1 MKQLFLLLTI
11 VAILFVGCKKDE
23 GASANG
29 GKLILKYEVIS
40 TLPFQ
45 SISTANYSLV
55 ASYTNA
61 TGQMQQEQ
69 LSITGTTWTKTVELT
84 TTQRPLSIMLGGSGW
99 TSGTTGTVTAN
110 VYENGVLKANTVSG
124 ISASGLQGIG
134 TANIST
140 IFYVKQ

>member
-1 MKQLFLLLTI
+1 MKQLFFLLTI
-11 VAILFVGCKKDE
+11 SLILFTGCKKYED
-23 GASANG
+23 AYG
-29 GKLILKYEVIS
+29 GKIILKYEIIS

-45 SISTANYSLV
+45 PLPSGSTSLI

-69 LSITGTTWTKTVELT
+69 LTITGTTWTKTVELT
-84 TTQRPLSIMLGGSGW
+84 TTQRPLSIMFGGSGW

-110 VYENGVLKANTVSG
+110 VYENGVLKANTLSG
-124 ISASGLQGIG
+124 ISPSGLQGIG

>member
-1 MKQLFLLLTI
+1 MKQLFLLLSI
-11 VAILFVGCKKDE
+11 SAILFVGCKKDE
-23 GASANG
+23 DAYG
-29 GKLILKYEVIS
+29 GKIILKYEVIS

-45 SISTANYSLV
+45 SISTSNFSLI

-69 LSITGTTWTKTVELT
+69 LNITGTTWTKTVELT

-124 ISASGLQGIG
+124 LSPSGLQGIG

>member
-23 GASANG
+23 DAYG
-29 GKLILKYEVIS
+29 GKIILKYEVIS

-45 SISTANYSLV
+45 SISTSSFSLMV
-55 ASYTNA
+55 GYTNA
-61 TGQMQQEQ
+61 TGQMQYEQ
-69 LSITGTTWTKTVELT
+69 LNITGKTWTKTVELT
-84 TTQRPLSIMLGGSGW
+84 TNQRPLSIMLGGSGF

-124 ISASGLQGIG
+124 ISATALQGIG
-134 TANIST
+134 QVSINQ